1 MEGED
6 DDDDEDDEEIFIQS
20 TRHRPRS
27 TPKKKK
33 SETESVISR
42 PPVEVPRTETPVI
55 GTEFVDGLE
64 YVTNIITDHVFPY
77 VVLSRDKFLMN
88 RNFQKMFAICVN

>member
-6 DDDDEDDEEIFIQS
+6 EEDDEEDDEEIFIQS

-27 TPKKKK
+27 TPKKRK
-33 SETESVISR
+33 SATEPVTSH
-42 PPVEVPRTETPVI
+42 PPVEVPKTETPVV

-64 YVTNIITDHVFPY
+64 YVTNIITDHVIPY
-77 VVLSRDKFLMN
+77 VGYVEKTIL
-88 RNFQKMFAICVN
+88 